1 MDETKVEVLDI
12 NIGKYDVDSIIVI
25 LNGKLTEIC
34 FDKTVNVSQYKDKE
48 VYLIKENGNYSINEI
63 INQETTEIEEDK

>member
-34 FDKTVNVSQYKDKE
+34 FDKTVNVSQYKGKE
-48 VYLIKENGNYSINEI
+48 VYLIKENGVYKIEPIENEDI
-63 INQETTEIEEDK
+63 EI